1 MALVSK
7 LKFNIE
13 QQEIDGKQ
21 VQKREKKEEIEGIK
35 EGEWEVRR
43 GEIRNTI
50 FCIRNMLSVCKALW
64 WPPKNN
70 N

>member
-21 VQKREKKEEIEGIK
+21 GQKREKKEEIEGIK
-35 EGEWEVRR
+35 EGEWEVKK
-43 GEIRNTI
+43 GGNKKHY
-50 FCIRNMLSVCKALW
+50 FLYKKHAFSVQGTLVATKEQ
-64 WPPKNN
+64 
-70 N
+70 

>member
-21 VQKREKKEEIEGIK
+21 GQKREKKEEIEGIK
-35 EGEWEVRR
+35 EGEWEIKK
-43 GEIRNTI
+43 GENKKHYVLDKKHA
-50 FCIRNMLSVCKALW
+50 FSVQGTLVATKEQ
-64 WPPKNN
+64 
-70 N
+70 